1 MQCFITI
8 AGIRSGTPGSSDY
21 CSMKAHGCEMKE
33 GGCQRDADC
42 NNNKET
48 GMSKTCVDAP
58 EEMLKENSWPDGTK
72 YCKLG
77 YRCSGMSIWYD
88 LSK

>member
-8 AGIRSGTPGSSDY
+8 AEIRSGTPGSSDY
-21 CSMKAHGCEMKE
+21 CSMKAHGCEMDE
-33 GGCQRDADC
+33 GGCQRDAEC
-42 NNNKET
+42 NNNWET

-58 EEMLKENSWPDGTK
+58 EETLKENSWPDGTK
-72 YCKLG
+72 YCKLRS
-77 YRCSGMSIWYD
+77 RCSGDEIWYG